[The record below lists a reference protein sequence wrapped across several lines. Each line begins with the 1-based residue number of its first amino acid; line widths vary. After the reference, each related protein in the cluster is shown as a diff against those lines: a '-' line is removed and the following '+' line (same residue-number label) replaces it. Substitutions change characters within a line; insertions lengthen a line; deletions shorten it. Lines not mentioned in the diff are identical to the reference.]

1 MSSSSD
7 DVEEREVLEVAEETK
22 KVKNLDEFIT
32 LGWYCTT
39 VLFAGEFMTMTAL
52 SSMVYM
58 VYAGVHPS
66 VTSCGA
72 THFNT
77 SEEACERLKDVM
89 NATGCTPIIDYQFNS
104 VNVEFGLLCDA
115 GKSVKNS
122 ISIQMFSVL
131 IGAMISGQLSDRFGR
146 KKVIIGSLLG
156 VCLFS
161 FATALSLTFLQFNL
175 LRAAAGFFTGGL
187 SAVHGVFLIE
197 NIPKHHRM
205 WINTIVTWSPNFI
218 IYPIVAYFCHDW
230 RTLAMFGA
238 VIAIVAVVNMLFLH
252 ESPRWL
258 MHHGRIDEARLVLS
272 DIRRKNG
279 QTCEKEGTE
288 IEAMLQHEQEIFD
301 AKQKKRKHY
310 TFYHLV
316 CTWKYMRWTLTV
328 CSGLIVASLVNYG
341 LLFNIEKLSGSLY
354 WNNTLFGIIR
364 WGVSILVGIADYFCR
379 CFGRKAINFIAT
391 SSIIA
396 ALAIICAVY
405 LQDQQIEHAWVIRY
419 CTIGVTSMTSQL
431 YTAKFMITNELFPT
445 AVRNIAV
452 SALSVSSRLGTI
464 IAPQLFYLTD
474 ILPVLPYFVLLLV
487 SVLDCVCFQVF
498 LPETK
503 GTNLENHMPPKEQRI
518 FYGKQSIIDE

>member
-1 MSSSSD
+1 MSY
-7 DVEEREVLEVAEETK
+7 TI
-22 KVKNLDEFIT
+22 F
-32 LGWYCTT
+32 
-39 VLFAGEFMTMTAL
+39 
-52 SSMVYM
+52 
-58 VYAGVHPS
+58 
-66 VTSCGA
+66 
-72 THFNT
+72 
-77 SEEACERLKDVM
+77 
-89 NATGCTPIIDYQFNS
+89 
-104 VNVEFGLLCDA
+104 FGLLCDA

-288 IEAMLQHEQEIFD
+288 IEIFD

-316 CTWKYMRWTLTV
+316 CTWKYMRWTLT
-328 CSGLIVASLVNYG
+328 
-341 LLFNIEKLSGSLY
+341 KLSGSLY

-405 LQDQQIEHAWVIRY
+405 LQGNEYKISKISTDAF
-419 CTIGVTSMTSQL
+419 QL